1 MSPMMRFPLLL
12 NATCMTFFVLKL
24 NHYKLTMT
32 LLKSAVVES
41 SYAFIENKRNFCCYD
56 EEETRSPGRGAGR
69 GITCK
74 EEDSLFDRSHLTPH
88 SLPFHQMILIVHRLI
103 QVQNLHRR
111 KSVRIH
117 LASRVKPCELNHS
130 TLSKKSHRTNIVCI
144 NQIRLPHLH
153 EHDPSIRLNLWPW
166 LKIFLLDCCCC
177 ILRIH
182 GDDLWFIPGF
192 I

>member
-1 MSPMMRFPLLL
+1 
-12 NATCMTFFVLKL
+12 
-24 NHYKLTMT
+24 MT

-41 SYAFIENKRNFCCYD
+41 SYAFIENKRNERGAFLVWSSQKEARNDGDFCSQ
-56 EEETRSPGRGAGR
+56 EETRSPGRGAGK
-69 GITCK
+69 GTTCK
-74 EEDSLFDRSHLTPH
+74 EDDSSYDRSHLTPH
-88 SLPFHQMILIVHRLI
+88 SLPFHLSQMILIVHRLI

-153 EHDPSIRLNLWPW
+153 EHDPSIRLNLWLG
-166 LKIFLLDCCCC
+166 LKSFSSIAAAVFFSFMGMIYDSFLDSFRCQG
-177 ILRIH
+177 RRS
-182 GDDLWFIPGF
+182 P
-192 I
+192 